1 MGSNVKH
8 IVVVGAGYVGLAN
21 ALILSRHNEVTL
33 VDIDAG
39 RISIL
44 KQGHSPI
51 EEEDIEKYLPSS
63 NLRFSLVDPEAYKSA
78 DIVLIA
84 VPTNYDPSL
93 HHFDTKNVD
102 GVIEEVIAVN
112 PLARIVIKST
122 VPVGY
127 TLAKAKQY
135 PSSEIY
141 FSPEFLREG
150 KALYDNLHPSRII
163 VGVTSRDNERLD
175 FADEFINLLK
185 AGSDEEEVASFVMGS
200 SEAEAVKLF
209 ANTYLALR
217 IAYFNE
223 LDSYAETQGLNTKE
237 IIEGVSYD
245 PRIGDYYNNPSF
257 GYGGYCLPK
266 DTKQL
271 KANFASVPNNLI
283 GAIIESNKTRKDFIA
298 EQIAK
303 KVQGIDDPLVGVY
316 RLTMKSHSDNFR
328 ESSVLGIIERLKS
341 KHIRLVIYE
350 PLLKDKEFE
359 GITVINDLNEFKSQ
373 CDLVICNRMDE
384 DLQDISHKVYTRD
397 LYLRD

>member
-303 KVQGIDDPLVGVY
+303 KVRGIDDPLVGVY